1 MPISNDGQ
9 STQLNIPQAEIASP
23 ISNSNRAAHKSNRF
37 IYALVISLFLLSFVS
52 AAYFF
57 LQNQSLKSQ
66 LGLPTF
72 KFPWMRATC
81 SYEGQTY
88 KVGESVPSID
98 GCNSCSCDES
108 GQIACTDMACY
119 NIDKKYSENEV
130 FFNAPIIDE
139 KGWKSH
145 EIDDISFA
153 LPADFLSEITKVN
166 NSNFPKNFS
175 IYENEKI
182 KSGQEECYRNK
193 GGSACSMRSSGY
205 ILSDILSPGVYQEK
219 LSQHSDELNVSF
231 IDSIGRNW
239 QIFKSGGQL
248 SIENVAYLE
257 NPDGSARLV
266 ILGYYPDPESEYF
279 NITYN
284 AIENLYSFTKTI
296 LSTFQFTEDQINE
309 NPRITFQGVLESM
322 ERPSPEINYDFLLE
336 LVSPYFDELN
346 AQGPRNITS
355 IVVVP
360 ENETIRQ
367 TLAGNIDKSVEI
379 EGVIE
384 WGLAETRHL
393 KATKIVVMP
402 DN

>member
-1 MPISNDGQ
+1 MTESENISPEDFKAPLPNSEQ
-9 STQLNIPQAEIASP
+9 VEEVSP
-23 ISNSNRAAHKSNRF
+23 SSNSRKFLIVGLFAA
-37 IYALVISLFLLSFVS
+37 LLLTAGV
-52 AAYFF
+52 AAYLFS
-57 LQNQSLKSQ
+57 QNQSLKSQ

-72 KFPWMRATC
+72 KFPWTRVTC
-81 SYEGQTY
+81 TYEGLTY
-88 KVGESVPSID
+88 QAGESVPSID
-98 GCNSCSCDES
+98 SCNSCSCDES
-108 GQIACTDMACY
+108 GQVACTDIACD

-130 FFNAPIIDE
+130 FFNAPVIDE

-153 LPADFLSEITKVN
+153 LPADFLSAIAKVN

-182 KSGQEECYRNK
+182 KSGQEECYRNN
-193 GGSACSMRSSGY
+193 GSSACSLRSSGY
-205 ILSDILSPGVYQEK
+205 ILSDVLSPGIYQEK

-231 IDSIGRNW
+231 IDLKGRNW

-257 NPDGSARLV
+257 NPDRSARLV

-296 LSTFQFTEDQINE
+296 LSTFQFTKNQISE
-309 NPRITFQGVLESM
+309 NFDITFQGKLASM
-322 ERPSPEINYDFLLE
+322 ERPSPEINYDYQLE
-336 LVSPYFDELN
+336 LDTPYFDELN

-360 ENETIRQ
+360 ENEAIRQ
-367 TLAGNIDKSVEI
+367 RLASNIGNSVSI

-393 KATKIVVMP
+393 KANKIVAAP
-402 DN
+402 AN